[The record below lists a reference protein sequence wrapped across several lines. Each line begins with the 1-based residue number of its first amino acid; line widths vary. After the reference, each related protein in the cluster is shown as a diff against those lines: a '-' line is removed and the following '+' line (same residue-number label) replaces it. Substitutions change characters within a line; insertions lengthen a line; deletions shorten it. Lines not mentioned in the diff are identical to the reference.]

1 MVGDFERKL
10 VRIYIEK
17 NYPDYNWS
25 FYVIKDDIMTITCRD
40 NDNNLKDI
48 CVTLDDLIK

>member
-1 MVGDFERKL
+1 MVGDFERTL
-10 VRIYIEK
+10 VKTYIEK

-40 NDNNLKDI
+40 NDNNLKEI
-48 CVTLDDLIK
+48 CVTLNDLIK

>member
-10 VRIYIEK
+10 VKTYIEK
-17 NYPDYNWS
+17 KYSDYNWS

-40 NDNNLKDI
+40 NDNNPKEI
-48 CVTLDDLIK
+48 CVTLDDLLR

>member
-1 MVGDFERKL
+1 MVGDFELKL
-10 VRIYIEK
+10 VRKYIEK

-40 NDNNLKDI
+40 NDNKLKEI
-48 CVTLDDLIK
+48 CVTLNDLIK

>member
-1 MVGDFERKL
+1 MVGAFERKL
-10 VRIYIEK
+10 VSKYIEK

-25 FYVIKDDIMTITCRD
+25 LYIIKDDIMTITCRD
-40 NDNNLKDI
+40 NDNNLKEI

>member
-1 MVGDFERKL
+1 MVGDFELKL

-17 NYPDYNWS
+17 NYPNYNCS

-40 NDNNLKDI
+40 NDNNLTEI